1 MNRAWRNF
9 AIGVVLALIII
20 SLTPYLWMFLA
31 SVKTRVDALAATP
44 QWFFAPTLEHYR
56 TVFVQKHYL
65 PLVGNSIMV
74 ASGTTLLSL
83 LVGTP
88 AAYVFARHQF
98 AGKEDLF
105 FFFLTTRMAPAVS
118 VVVPMFLLFGKLG
131 LLDSLYAVILAHS
144 SFNLSLVVW
153 MMRSF
158 FEEIPPEVDEAAQ
171 MDGNTRA
178 GTFVRILLPMAAP
191 GIAAATVLC
200 FILSWNELLYAMILT
215 AFESRTLTVG
225 IPGLVTPHGTLWGQ
239 VAAVAIA
246 ATLPIVFF
254 AFLVQKHLVRG
265 LTFTAVKR

>member
-171 MDGNTRA
+171 MDGN
-178 GTFVRILLPMAAP
+178 
-191 GIAAATVLC
+191 
-200 FILSWNELLYAMILT
+200 
-215 AFESRTLTVG
+215 
-225 IPGLVTPHGTLWGQ
+225 
-239 VAAVAIA
+239 
-246 ATLPIVFF
+246 
-254 AFLVQKHLVRG
+254 
-265 LTFTAVKR
+265 